1 MAEKLKSLLK
11 EKGYRFYLE
20 SPTNQQFII
29 LENEQMSKLAQ
40 NVCFSFWEKYD
51 DTHTV
56 IRLATDW
63 ATTKEN
69 IDTLIEF
76 L

>member
-1 MAEKLKSLLK
+1 MAQLLREKLK
-11 EKGYRFYLE
+11 EKGYELYLD
-20 SPTNQQFII
+20 SPTNQQFIVI
-29 LENEQMSKLAQ
+29 SDEKLSEIEDK
-40 NVCFSFWEKYD
+40 VGYSWWEKYD

-63 ATTKEN
+63 GTTKED
-69 IDTLIEF
+69 IETLMKY